1 MKHLKLFSLIIILIT
16 IPEMSCLAGEE
27 KTKIGIMNVE
37 VSDNLNT
44 SFEKLMYNTLLDE
57 MLKSGKYTV
66 VDGDEVAHIIK
77 ETVKSH
83 PGISKQTAK
92 KKGLSQLGIRKLY
105 VGSLSK
111 IGSQYFMSV
120 KVLDS
125 DFTVERV
132 EKASTRREK
141 DLEECIKRLSSNL
154 LVSRQELMARATIE
168 KKQEEEKRRLYE
180 ARHGKEI
187 GRDNRYIAYDK
198 GLVKDTKTGLIWADR
213 DNGSDITWGGA
224 KSYCKNYKAA
234 GYADWRMPTQDEVA
248 GLYDRTK
255 KNRLGY
261 AVTELINITACCP
274 WASETRGA
282 EAASFS
288 FYSGSRYWLDQS
300 SSYHNRRA
308 LPVRADR

>member
-1 MKHLKLFSLIIILIT
+1 MKHLKFFSLVMILIT
-16 IPEMSCLAGEE
+16 IPAMSCLAGEE
-27 KTKIGIMNVE
+27 KTKIGIMNFE
-37 VSDNLNT
+37 VSENLDA
-44 SFEKLMYNTLLDE
+44 SFAKLMYNTLLDK
-57 MLKSGKYTV
+57 MLMSGRFTV
-66 VDGDEVAHIIK
+66 VDGDEVEHALNN
-77 ETVKSH
+77 TVKSH
-83 PGISKQTAK
+83 PGISKQAAK

-105 VGSLSK
+105 MGSLSK
-111 IGSQYFMSV
+111 IGSKFYLTV
-120 KVLDS
+120 KVLNP

-132 EKASTRREK
+132 EKSSTKRED
-141 DLEECIKRLSSNL
+141 DLEDCINKLASNL
-154 LVSRQELMARATIE
+154 LVSRQE
-168 KKQEEEKRRLYE
+168 QEAKAAFEKRHEKEKSRQRE
-180 ARHGKEI
+180 AQKGKEI
-187 GRDNRYIAYDK
+187 GRDDRFIAYGK

-224 KSYCKNYKAA
+224 KSYCKNYKGA
-234 GYADWRMPTQDEVA
+234 GYTDWRMPTQDEVA
-248 GLYDRTK
+248 GLYDKTK

-274 WASETRGA
+274 WASETRGV